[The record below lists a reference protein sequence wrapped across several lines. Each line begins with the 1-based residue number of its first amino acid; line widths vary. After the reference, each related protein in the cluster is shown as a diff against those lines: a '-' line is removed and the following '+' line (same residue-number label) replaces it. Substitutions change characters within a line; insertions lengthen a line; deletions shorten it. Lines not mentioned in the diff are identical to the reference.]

1 MSSNAITDVAGCLL
15 KKCFEQHK
23 CNVCWTA
30 LTNNE
35 LDSSD
40 QLFCH
45 FKAYNENKGPF
56 GSLVVPTTSFVQY
69 ITNIEQEFIGEFS
82 NSMTTSGVGKH
93 IADVLP
99 EFTGSNCAEFPGNY
113 LVRLFVR
120 MRIYYVVKFKTR
132 ELAQKKGDKKNR
144 KYFKIAHL

>member
-1 MSSNAITDVAGCLL
+1 MLAGHTALDSGLEQSKPERLNFGESDYQLESVEDLMSSDAITYVAGYLL
-15 KKCFEQHK
+15 KKCFQQHK

-45 FKAYNENKGPF
+45 FKAYNENKGLF

-69 ITNIEQEFIGEFS
+69 ITNIEQQFIGEQQFILS
-82 NSMTTSGVGKH
+82 IVSFHK
-93 IADVLP
+93 
-99 EFTGSNCAEFPGNY
+99 Y
-113 LVRLFVR
+113 
-120 MRIYYVVKFKTR
+120 
-132 ELAQKKGDKKNR
+132 DKATAC
-144 KYFKIAHL
+144 ILSST